1 MEKVVLPGTD
11 VMTCI
16 ACKLEF
22 VDNGLMREHYKSDY
36 HRFNLKRKSAG
47 LPSVSQVLFDEKVA
61 LAANPKQTS
70 KGTKHLKNPEK
81 TEKKKLDKANA
92 SSTEPSNDSTIE
104 KTPDEVFAEREA
116 NAVKLALE
124 DSLFDDHKSSDL
136 DTNLEYML
144 GNFSFFIPSIDYL
157 TDLPGLLDY
166 LGQKITVGYTC
177 LYCDKEFYSMKG
189 VRQHMVDKCH
199 CMMQWDYIEEYEDFY
214 KFPKNST
221 LAQFINEIGELEET
235 KLAYVKPSGELV
247 ITNEDGTNKTLG
259 LRQYT
264 PFYKQKNHHYLSHQL
279 TSSLVQEHKRLA
291 VIEYQKKVNSG
302 TVRGQADRARF
313 RKQANI
319 IMHFRDQNG
328 QIL

>member
-1 MEKVVLPGTD
+1 MEQVVMPGVD

-22 VDNGLMREHYKSDY
+22 TDNTLMREHYKSDF

-47 LPSVSQVLFDEKVA
+47 LPSVNQVLFDEKVA
-61 LAANPKQTS
+61 LAANPKLAS

-81 TEKKKLDKANA
+81 SEKKKQEKINQAPV
-92 SSTEPSNDSTIE
+92 EPISDIVIE
-104 KTPDEVFAEREA
+104 KTPEEIFAEREA

-124 DSLFDDHKSSDL
+124 DSLFDDHKAQDL
-136 DTNLEYML
+136 DSNLEYML
-144 GNFSFFIPSIDYL
+144 NNFSFFIPSIDYL
-157 TDLPGLLDY
+157 KDLPGLLDY
-166 LGQKITVGYTC
+166 LAQKITVGFTC
-177 LYCDKEFYSMKG
+177 LYCDKEYSSLKG

-199 CMMQWDYIEEYEDFY
+199 CMMQWDFIDEYEDFY

-221 LAQFINEIGELEET
+221 VAQFINELGELEET
-235 KLAYVKPSGELV
+235 QLAYVKPSGELV
-247 ITNEDGTNKTLG
+247 ITGENGTKTLG
-259 LRQYT
+259 LKQYT

-291 VIEYQKKVNSG
+291 VIEYQKKANAG
-302 TVRGQADRARF
+302 TVRGQEYRARY

>member
-1 MEKVVLPGTD
+1 MEQVVMPGTD

-22 VDNGLMREHYKSDY
+22 LHNGLMREHYKSDY

-61 LAANPKQTS
+61 LAANPKQIL

-81 TEKKKLDKANA
+81 TEKKKQEKANSA
-92 SSTEPSNDSTIE
+92 PIEPAADVAIE
-104 KTPDEVFAEREA
+104 KTSEELFAEREA
-116 NAVKLALE
+116 NAVKLSLE
-124 DSLFDDHKSSDL
+124 DSLFDDHKSTDL
-136 DTNLEYML
+136 DSNLEYML

-221 LAQFINEIGELEET
+221 VAQFINEIGELEET
-235 KLAYVKPSGELV
+235 KLAYLKPSGELV
-247 ITNEDGTNKTLG
+247 ITSEDGTNKTLG